1 MQQMFNHL
9 HAYLASLN
17 KPEDV
22 EWKIADFFVFIELYL
37 GRKSHNRNMQMRSD
51 PSQMSGVGGGGRL

>member
-1 MQQMFNHL
+1 MQQMFNHV

-22 EWKIADFFVFIELYL
+22 ESRIDILFVIIELRQ
-37 GRKSHNRNMQMRSD
+37 GRKSHNCNMQMR
-51 PSQMSGVGGGGRL
+51 L